1 MFKYIEFKLKLFIA
15 LICIISLASCQGD
28 SKNSNLELNNFIK
41 PEYSFNESSLSC
53 MLVAGSTLNSVE
65 RFIPKFIDSYSMM
78 GGETDELYFL
88 FPVIEAQTETQSF
101 ELVLRYQEAISP
113 ERLNNAFDELSF
125 DNIATCGS
133 SSFSSRSLWVT
144 QQTIYTSPVISEILE
159 CEYLDGFNYA
169 TMKLVLEQFINAL
182 NKNNSPVDIL
192 FSQEESS
199 SIKFQW
205 TNIFPSLESREE
217 FVESWQA
224 LEISKEIQELL
235 LEQSICQSSQIYR
248 SYKVL

>member
-41 PEYSFNESSLSC
+41 PEYSFKESSLSC

-101 ELVLRYQEAISP
+101 DLVLRYQEAISP

>member
-41 PEYSFNESSLSC
+41 PEYSFKESSLSC

-133 SSFSSRSLWVT
+133 SSFSSSSLWVT

>member
-41 PEYSFNESSLSC
+41 PEYSFKESSLSC

-113 ERLNNAFDELSF
+113 ERLNNAFDE
-125 DNIATCGS
+125 
-133 SSFSSRSLWVT
+133 
-144 QQTIYTSPVISEILE
+144 
-159 CEYLDGFNYA
+159 
-169 TMKLVLEQFINAL
+169 
-182 NKNNSPVDIL
+182 
-192 FSQEESS
+192 
-199 SIKFQW
+199 
-205 TNIFPSLESREE
+205 
-217 FVESWQA
+217 
-224 LEISKEIQELL
+224 
-235 LEQSICQSSQIYR
+235 
-248 SYKVL
+248 

>member
-1 MFKYIEFKLKLFIA
+1 
-15 LICIISLASCQGD
+15 
-28 SKNSNLELNNFIK
+28 
-41 PEYSFNESSLSC
+41 
-53 MLVAGSTLNSVE
+53 
-65 RFIPKFIDSYSMM
+65 
-78 GGETDELYFL
+78 
-88 FPVIEAQTETQSF
+88 
-101 ELVLRYQEAISP
+101 
-113 ERLNNAFDELSF
+113 LSF
-125 DNIATCGS
+125 GNIATCGS
-133 SSFSSRSLWVT
+133 SFVSTSSLWVT

-159 CEYLDGFNYA
+159 CEYIDGFNYA

-205 TNIFPSLESREE
+205 TNIFPSVESREE

-248 SYKVL
+248 RYQVL